1 MSVRLGLL
9 LCAVLSATAFAAP
22 EEAASEGVTLS
33 NNSEQRKASLLTGL
47 ELDSSYK
54 PSAYAALGLMDGL
67 RFDLQDKFPL
77 ETGAGVDSGMRPV
90 LALLLGLLVGFG
102 LGHLVARDRDGFILF
117 LIVDV
122 VIVVLASVLHVAV
135 FSGGGGWFWGI
146 GGLAKLISQII
157 QGIDAYAQAGGGRLV
172 EWNREHTIEIATSE
186 SIRDTPAATFRTF
199 GFQF

>member
-1 MSVRLGLL
+1 MGLL
-9 LCAVLSATAFAAP
+9 LGAVLSATAFAAP
-22 EEAASEGVTLS
+22 EEAVSEGITLS

-54 PSAYAALGLMDGL
+54 PSAHAALGLMDGL

-77 ETGAGVDSGMRPV
+77 ETGAGLDSGMRPV

-122 VIVVLASVLHVAV
+122 VIVVLASVIHVAV
-135 FSGGGGWFWGI
+135 FSGGGWFWGI
-146 GGLAKLISQII
+146 GGLAKLVSQII

-172 EWNREHTIEIATSE
+172 QWSREHTIQIATSE